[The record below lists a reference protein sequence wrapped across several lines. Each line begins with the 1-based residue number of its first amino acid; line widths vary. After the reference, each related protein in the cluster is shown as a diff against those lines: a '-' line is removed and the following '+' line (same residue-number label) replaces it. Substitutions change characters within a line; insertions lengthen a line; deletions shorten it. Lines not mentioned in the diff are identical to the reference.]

1 MSTMIRELCALSILF
16 GVIMGIIPEGGVKRI
31 TGILCSAILIIV
43 VLAPIKSIDIDSY
56 ALLLTQ
62 YREQEA
68 QLTARADEINSR
80 LNRAVIVEEYEAYIM
95 DKAEELGID
104 VKEARV
110 EVQWSTEAVWVP
122 YSVSVT
128 ANADISLRRVFE
140 DKLMAELGI
149 PQERVKWQSDE

>member
-43 VLAPIKSIDIDSY
+43 ILTPIKSIDIDSY

-104 VKEARV
+104 VKEAGV

>member
-43 VLAPIKSIDIDSY
+43 VLTPIKSIDIDSY

-149 PQERVKWQSDE
+149 PQERVKWQGDE

>member
-1 MSTMIRELCALSILF
+1 MSTMIRELCAMSILF

-31 TGILCSAILIIV
+31 TCILCSAILIIV
-43 VLAPIKSIDIDSY
+43 VLTPIKSIDIDSY

-149 PQERVKWQSDE
+149 PQERVKW

>member
-43 VLAPIKSIDIDSY
+43 VLTPIKSIDIDSY

>member
-43 VLAPIKSIDIDSY
+43 ILTPIKSIDIDSY

>member
-1 MSTMIRELCALSILF
+1 MSTMIRELCAMSILF

-43 VLAPIKSIDIDSY
+43 ILTPIKSIDIDSY

-149 PQERVKWQSDE
+149 PQERVKW